1 LILLDTHA
9 LLWWALD
16 PAHLSAKAAAVLE
29 EMEKRGGFASAISI
43 WELGVKMQRGK
54 LAMGLGIEEFAR
66 RVEQSAT
73 VELVPV
79 DTTIWLRSLALPW
92 GHRDPA
98 DRVIVATALIK
109 GVPLLTRDARRRCGR
124 GRVGILPLRRN
135 DGPARRIN
143 EIVHGTRAVSADMA
157 LRLARFFGT
166 SDRFWLNLQTAYDL
180 DVERDRLGDRLERE
194 VAIHRMR
201 DLRTDA

>member
-16 PAHLSAKAAAVLE
+16 PAQLAAKAGAVLE
-29 EMEKRGGFASAISI
+29 EIEKRGGFASAISI
-43 WELGVKMQRGK
+43 WELGVKIQRGK
-54 LAMGLGIEEFAR
+54 LEMGLGIEEFTR

-109 GVPLLTRDARRRCGR
+109 GVPLLTRDA
-124 GRVGILPLRRN
+124 VMHEFDGIHCL
-135 DGPARRIN
+135 
-143 EIVHGTRAVSADMA
+143 
-157 LRLARFFGT
+157 
-166 SDRFWLNLQTAYDL
+166 W
-180 DVERDRLGDRLERE
+180 
-194 VAIHRMR
+194 
-201 DLRTDA
+201 